1 MTYDAV
7 CCYGEMTILA
17 GVGGGG
23 SDFKIW
29 HTCVTH
35 KL

>member
-17 GVGGGG
+17 GVGGGVVILKFG
-23 SDFKIW
+23 
-29 HTCVTH
+29 TPV
-35 KL
+35 